1 MMSSANQQFNFQGKR
16 GPLPITIGILVA
28 LGAFVLSLSGFYADW
43 LWFKSVDFTSVWST
57 VLFTKVALFIG
68 AGLITTFIISLNIYL
83 AFRKRPFYVP
93 LAVEAD
99 NLERYRAQIEP
110 IRRWVFLAIVA
121 ALFYFSGTSGSTL
134 WSTWLLFKNSTSFGI
149 KDPQFGMDIS
159 FFAFRLP
166 MWQSLIGWGISTL
179 VLTLIATAAVHYLY
193 GGIRLQVREDRTTV
207 AARVQLSVILGLIV
221 LLKAVAYWFDRY
233 ALALKESRLITGLTY
248 TDVNAVLPAKAI
260 LAAIAVV
267 CSLLF
272 FANIIRRSWVLP
284 AAGTALLVISS
295 VLIAGIYP
303 GAIQQFQ
310 VKPSESSKEA
320 PFIQRNID
328 ATRAAYGLDD
338 VKVTDYEATISTSA
352 GQLANDAA
360 TIANIRLMDPN
371 VLSATFRQL
380 QQIKPYYTFPESLDV
395 DRYTVDGVQRDVIV
409 AVRELNIDGNPSRN
423 WINDHLVYTH
433 GFGFVAAYG
442 NARDA
447 DGKPSF
453 AVGDLPPT
461 KGLGDFQPRIYFGE
475 NVPDYSIIGGVKTD
489 SPVEFDYPDDAS
501 ANGQKNYTYTGTGG
515 VPVGNLF
522 NKLVFALKYQ
532 EQKLLLSNLINK
544 DSKILF
550 NRSPRDRVAK
560 VAPWLTLDGDS
571 YPAIVDGKV
580 LWIIDGYTTS
590 AGYPYSKETV
600 LSSATTDALTT
611 NSTSITALGNR
622 TVNYMRN
629 SVKATVDAYNGTVTL
644 YQWDEK
650 DPVLA
655 TWSKAFPGT
664 VKAKKEISAQLL
676 DHIRYPED
684 LFRVQ
689 REILSAYHVKTAGA
703 FYGGQDFW
711 RVPRDPSTFG
721 GNAGAQPPYYLTLE
735 LPGSKKPTFSLT
747 TPFVPR
753 GGRENLSAFM
763 VVNSDTGP
771 DYGKITV
778 LQLPRS
784 TNVAGPSQ
792 VASNFEAK
800 PEVAN
805 SLSLLRQGGSDVVLG
820 NLLTLPVGGG
830 LLYVQPV
837 YVRATAN
844 SAAYPLLQKVLVSF
858 GDQIG
863 FDNDLKGALDQVF
876 GGNSGTTSNVG
887 GSGANTSSGTD
898 EENANNAIAN
908 ALASAKQALADG
920 QAALAKGDFTAYG
933 RAQDRLKS
941 AIASAIAAQSRK

>member
-1 MMSSANQQFNFQGKR
+1 MTNNPQFQRPSFKFR
-16 GPLPITIGILVA
+16 GPKSPLTLTIGVLVVIGA
-28 LGAFVLSLSGFYADW
+28 LFTALSGFYADW
-43 LWFKSVDFTSVWST
+43 LWFKSVNFTSTWST
-57 VLFTKVALFIG
+57 VLGTKATLFVVIGLITALFIM
-68 AGLITTFIISLNIYL
+68 LNVLVAY
-83 AFRKRPFYVP
+83 RRRPLYVP
-93 LAVEAD
+93 MTLEAD
-99 NLERYRAQIEP
+99 NLERYRAQIQP
-110 IRRWVFLAIVA
+110 IRRGVFVA
-121 ALFYFSGTSGSTL
+121 GFLALFYFAGSSGSTL
-134 WSTWLLFKNSTSFGI
+134 WSTWLLFKNSTDFGVT
-149 KDPQFGMDIS
+149 DPQFNMDIS

-166 MWQSLIGWGISTL
+166 FWQTAIGWGISTL
-179 VLTLIATAAVHYLY
+179 VLAIIASVAVHYLY

-207 AARVQLSVILGLIV
+207 AARVQLSVLLGLVV

-233 ALALKESRLITGLTY
+233 ALALKDSKLITGLTY

-260 LAAIAVV
+260 LTGIAIV
-267 CSLLF
+267 CALLF
-272 FANIIRRSWVLP
+272 FANIVRRSWVLP

-295 VLIAGIYP
+295 VLIAGLYP
-303 GAIQQFQ
+303 AAIQTFQ

-320 PFIQRNID
+320 EFIQRNID
-328 ATRAAYGLDD
+328 ATRAAFGLED
-338 VKVTDYEATISTSA
+338 VTVRDYQATLTTSA
-352 GQLANDAA
+352 GQLTNDAA

-371 VLSATFRQL
+371 VIAATFRQL
-380 QQIKPYYTFPESLDV
+380 QQIKPYYTFPDSLDV
-395 DRYTVDGVQRDVIV
+395 DRYTINGVKRDAVV

-433 GFGFVAAYG
+433 GFGFVAAFG
-442 NARDA
+442 NTRDA

-453 AVGDLPPT
+453 LVGDLPPT
-461 KGLGDFQPRIYFGE
+461 KGLGEFEPRIYFGE
-475 NVPDYSIIGGVKTD
+475 NVPNYSIIGGVKTD

-501 ANGQKNYTYTGTGG
+501 ANGQKNYTYSGTGG
-515 VPVGNLF
+515 VPVGSLL

-532 EQKLLLSNLINK
+532 EQRILLSSLINK

-550 NRSPRDRVAK
+550 ERNPRDRVAK

-571 YPAIVDGKV
+571 YPAIVDGRV

-590 AGYPYSKETV
+590 AGYPYSRQTT
-600 LSSATTDALTT
+600 LSSATSDALTT
-611 NSTSITALGNR
+611 NSTSVTAQGDQNI
-622 TVNYMRN
+622 NYIRN
-629 SVKATVDAYNGTVTL
+629 SVKATVDAYSGEVVL

-650 DPVLA
+650 DPVLK
-655 TWSKAFPGT
+655 TWSKAFPGS
-664 VKAKKEISAQLL
+664 VKPKKAISKQLL
-676 DHIRYPED
+676 EHIRYPED
-684 LFRVQ
+684 MFRVQ
-689 REILSAYHVKTAGA
+689 REILSSYHVTTAAA

-721 GNAGAQPPYYLTLE
+721 ANAGAQPPYYLTLQM
-735 LPGSKKPTFSLT
+735 PGEDKPEFALT

-753 GGRENLSAFM
+753 GGRENLSAFA
-763 VVNSDTGP
+763 VVNSDSGAN
-771 DYGKITV
+771 YGKITV

-837 YVRATAN
+837 YVRATSN

-863 FDNDLKGALDQVF
+863 FDDTLKGALDQVF
-876 GGNSGTTSNVG
+876 GGNSGTTGG
-887 GSGANTSSGTD
+887 GSTTDGNTGVTTNSSLANS
-898 EENANNAIAN
+898 
-908 ALASAKQALADG
+908 LASAKKAYADG
-920 QAALAKGDFTAYG
+920 LAALAKGDFAAYDK
-933 RAQDRLKS
+933 AQKRLKS
-941 AIASAIAAQSRK
+941 ALDAAINAQGK